1 MIYADGTTLTGY
13 FQLSA
18 CGSISWNANDQIYY
32 NFLWN
37 TNLPLYLWNLS
48 LPCTLLI
55 LLVQWQHRR
64 YAIDLLIYLQGCTA
78 TLGHCKPRPHHYHL
92 KITYLTTTP
101 TQPFPAIMQIVIA
114 LVAWRVPLSFRF
126 TKERK
131 GNRHPM
137 AYMPFGGGP
146 RNCIG
151 MRFAIMEAKM
161 EVINMLKRFTILK
174 CAETQVPLKLTRD
187 GIHGPAEG
195 VYVKLIKKRMIYP

>member
-1 MIYADGTTLTGY
+1 MNTPSQYLGKFSVSVSRLLSVADPGFPLGGDENSPERSTHKNRNSSLVAKM
-13 FQLSA
+13 QLIGKASDDSLFA
-18 CGSISWNANDQIYY
+18 TSHFIKYEINDYTFIL
-32 NFLWN
+32 FFDLVA
-37 TNLPLYLWNLS
+37 LA
-48 LPCTLLI
+48 LI
-55 LLVQWQHRR
+55 LVDRQ
-64 YAIDLLIYLQGCTA
+64 T
-78 TLGHCKPRPHHYHL
+78 
-92 KITYLTTTP
+92 
-101 TQPFPAIMQIVIA
+101 MQIDFAHMYITSK
-114 LVAWRVPLSFRF
+114 RSLSFRF

-174 CAETQVPLKLTRD
+174 CTETQVPLKCTRD

-195 VYVKLIKKRMIYP
+195 VYVKLIKRE